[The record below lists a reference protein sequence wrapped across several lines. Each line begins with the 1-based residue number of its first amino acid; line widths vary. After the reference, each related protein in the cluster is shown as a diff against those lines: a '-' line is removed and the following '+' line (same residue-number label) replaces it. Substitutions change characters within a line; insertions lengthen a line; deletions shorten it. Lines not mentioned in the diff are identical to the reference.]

1 MVYVY
6 ISHYLLRNV
15 IQVHRIV
22 YQLNLYVQI
31 QLVRTPTGTIGLVS
45 MSSGTVTRAACAKVS
60 WSPMGPPSLAGLYNQ
75 LTGWWLQDAADGGLG

>member
-31 QLVRTPTGTIGLVS
+31 QLVRTPVVWATMRHRFYPRSCEYDGMSGL
-45 MSSGTVTRAACAKVS
+45 MA
-60 WSPMGPPSLAGLYNQ
+60 
-75 LTGWWLQDAADGGLG
+75 

>member
-31 QLVRTPTGTIGLVS
+31 QLVRTP
-45 MSSGTVTRAACAKVS
+45 
-60 WSPMGPPSLAGLYNQ
+60 LADL
-75 LTGWWLQDAADGGLG
+75 

>member
-6 ISHYLLRNV
+6 TSHYLLRNV

-31 QLVRTPTGTIGLVS
+31 QLVRTPGGRTSAPHFCHTCRECGILS
-45 MSSGTVTRAACAKVS
+45 PSSLHVVTTRI
-60 WSPMGPPSLAGLYNQ
+60 SPLEIRSK
-75 LTGWWLQDAADGGLG
+75 